1 MLSKKIDLNLYL
13 MNLQKVRRCKDSLR
27 VIICLPIALEKFNRM
42 LMSMRTME
50 LNNGKEKPLIVQMNF
65 DLFIIL
71 MYYQNDFWS
80 VLDCQ

>member
-1 MLSKKIDLNLYL
+1 
-13 MNLQKVRRCKDSLR
+13 
-27 VIICLPIALEKFNRM
+27 
-42 LMSMRTME
+42 MSMRTME